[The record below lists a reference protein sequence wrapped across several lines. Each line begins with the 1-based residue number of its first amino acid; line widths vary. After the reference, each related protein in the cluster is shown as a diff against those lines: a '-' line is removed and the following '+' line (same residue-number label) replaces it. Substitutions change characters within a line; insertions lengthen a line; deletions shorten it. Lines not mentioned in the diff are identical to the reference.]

1 MNYLLFNPKSNN
13 GNNDINII
21 DKSIGGREL
30 TKINLLDIDVK
41 DFVPTLTENDKVFLC
56 GGDGTICRFANNT
69 YGFEFPCPVYI
80 IQSGTGNDFLRD
92 IGAFGGK
99 LVDVRPYFKDLPVVT
114 INGVETRF
122 LNGVGFG
129 LDGAVCEAADE
140 LKKHSTKKV
149 NYLGLA
155 IQLIMGKYKR
165 PNGRAIIDGVEYT
178 YKKMWIASAM
188 MGKYY
193 GGGMMVAPNQDRH
206 SGKLGAMMFHGGA
219 RPKILTVL
227 PTIYKGE
234 HVKFKKIVEMFE
246 CEEMYVEF
254 DIPTALQIDGETV
267 SGVVSYTARTAK
279 KHLEYLDKLESER
292 IEMLQAKT
300 PSECEECVEE
310 CTVETASECE
320 ECVL

>member
-1 MNYLLFNPKSNN
+1 MKGRKSMNYLLFNPKSNN

-92 IGAFGGK
+92 IGAYGGK
-99 LVDVRPYFKDLPVVT
+99 LVDVRPYFKDLPIVT

-129 LDGAVCEAADE
+129 LDGAVCEAAE
-140 LKKHSTKKV
+140 EFKKHSTKKFS
-149 NYLGLA
+149 YLGLA

-165 PNGRAIIDGVEYT
+165 PNCRAVIDGVEYT
-178 YKKMWIASAM
+178 YEKMWIASAM
-188 MGKYY
+188 KGKYY
-193 GGGMMVAPNQDRH
+193 GGGMMVAPTQDRH

-246 CEEMYVEF
+246 CEEIFVEF
-254 DIPTALQIDGETV
+254 DIPTALQIDGDTV

-279 KHLEYLDKLESER
+279 KHLEYLDKLASEHT
-292 IEMLQAKT
+292 EMLQAEAA
-300 PSECEECVEE
+300 PECEEC
-310 CTVETASECE
+310 AE

>member
-1 MNYLLFNPKSNN
+1 MKGRKNMNYLLFNPKSNN

-30 TKINLLDIDVK
+30 VKINLLDIDVK
-41 DFVPTLTENDKVFLC
+41 EFVPTLTENDKVFLC

-92 IGAFGGK
+92 IGAYGGK

-122 LNGVGFG
+122 LNGIGFG

-140 LKKHSTKKV
+140 LKKRSTKKI
-149 NYLGLA
+149 NYLKLA
-155 IQLIMGKYKR
+155 VELIMGKYKR
-165 PNGRAIIDGVEYT
+165 PNGKAIIDGVEYT
-178 YKKMWIASAM
+178 YKKIWIASSM
-188 MGKYY
+188 KGKYY

-206 SGKLGAMMFHGGA
+206 SGKLGAMMFHGGS
-219 RPKILTVL
+219 RPYILTVL
-227 PTIYKGE
+227 PTVYSGG
-234 HVKFKKIVEMFE
+234 HVKYKKIVEMFE

-267 SGVVSYTARTAK
+267 SGVTSYTARTAK
-279 KHLEYLDKLESER
+279 KHEEYLEKLASGCVECAAEATSES
-292 IEMLQAKT
+292 
-300 PSECEECVEE
+300 EECV
-310 CTVETASECE
+310 A
-320 ECVL
+320 ECVAE

>member
-30 TKINLLDIDVK
+30 IKINLLDIDVK
-41 DFVPTLTENDKVFLC
+41 DFVPTLTENDKVFIC

-129 LDGAVCEAADE
+129 LDGAVCEAAE
-140 LKKHSTKKV
+140 EFKKHSTKKFS
-149 NYLGLA
+149 YLGLA
-155 IQLIMGKYKR
+155 IQLIMGKYNR
-165 PNGRAIIDGVEYT
+165 PNCRAIIDGVEYT
-178 YKKMWIASAM
+178 YEKMWIASAM
-188 MGKYY
+188 KGKYY
-193 GGGMMVAPNQDRH
+193 GGGMMVAPSQDRN
-206 SGKLGAMMFHGGA
+206 SGKLGAMMFHGGS

-246 CEEMYVEF
+246 CEEIFVEF
-254 DIPTALQIDGETV
+254 DIPTALQIDGEAV

-279 KHLEYLDKLESER
+279 KHLEYLDKLASQPIGECPLES
-292 IEMLQAKT
+292 APK
-300 PSECEECVEE
+300 CEECVEE
-310 CTVETASECE
+310 C
-320 ECVL
+320 VL